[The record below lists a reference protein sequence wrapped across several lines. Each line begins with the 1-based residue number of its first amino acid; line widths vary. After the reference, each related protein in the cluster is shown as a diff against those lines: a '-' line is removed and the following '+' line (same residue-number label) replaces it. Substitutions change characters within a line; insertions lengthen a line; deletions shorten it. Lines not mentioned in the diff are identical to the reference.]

1 MNKYQKNA
9 IKITKDI
16 QKEINFL
23 IKAINQNKISEKN
36 LKERLLQIKRDLL
49 SVYFNV
55 A

>member
-1 MNKYQKNA
+1 MQIETYLYQDKQWNKQFD
-9 IKITKDI
+9 TT
-16 QKEINFL
+16 L
-23 IKAINQNKISEKN
+23 AINQNKISEKN